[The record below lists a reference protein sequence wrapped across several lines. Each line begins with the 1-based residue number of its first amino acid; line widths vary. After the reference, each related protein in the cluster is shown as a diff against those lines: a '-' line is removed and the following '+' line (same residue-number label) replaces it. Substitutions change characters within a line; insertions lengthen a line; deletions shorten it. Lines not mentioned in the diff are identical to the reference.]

1 MVKRDNNDN
10 IKITNIEQNE
20 PRTPETDE
28 EIERYNKIQA
38 QAQAIVNGDNPLNL
52 SDEQLEEMGVSPEM
66 LAKQMEFYKKQ
77 QEMAQA
83 NQILGQIFAS
93 LIEED
98 KDSVP
103 DMAIYDELLE
113 HMCSIINKKFNEAY
127 EKAFEECKK
136 EMKSILY
143 DETHGS
149 PLVPF
154 EERLESHAEP
164 IEKEFFSNEDDC
176 EFIPLNS
183 MLKEQLQGAELEN
196 TLPAFRL
203 IEFAIQ
209 TNLLDLTEGEAAEL
223 MMLIAN
229 HDMQQSIMLCKT
241 TQEIIDKTLDSMP
254 DLKMEE
260 AAKAVIESLFEING
274 TTQEAQSTEEE

>member
-1 MVKRDNNDN
+1 MVKRDNHDN

-113 HMCSIINKKFNEAY
+113 YMCSIINKKFNEAY

-176 EFIPLNS
+176 EFIPLNP

-209 TNLLDLTEGEAAEL
+209 TNLLDLTEGDAAEL

-241 TQEIIDKTLDSMP
+241 TQEIIDKTLESMP

-274 TTQEAQSTEEE
+274 TTQEEQSTEEE

>member
-113 HMCSIINKKFNEAY
+113 HMCSIINEKFNEAY